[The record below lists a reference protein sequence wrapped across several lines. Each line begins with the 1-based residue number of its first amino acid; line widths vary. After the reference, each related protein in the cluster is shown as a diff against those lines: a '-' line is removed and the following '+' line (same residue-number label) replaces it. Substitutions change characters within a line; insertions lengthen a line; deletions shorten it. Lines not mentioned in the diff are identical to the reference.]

1 MVILSRQDALHSGH
15 FQVALLPRRLT
26 RRCATSSPR
35 ASHLPRRAP
44 VKNWVAVDEPEP
56 QPGAHLGTPRLGYL
70 HQGIYVGGGYVVHYA
85 GYVHGLLR
93 RPVEEVEI
101 ARFRNGRP
109 LWVAADIQPIYDRS
123 EVVQRARSRVGER
136 RYRLLTNN
144 CEHFCEWC
152 LNGQQRSYQIEAL
165 IACGRRMLATPI
177 DVVIVL
183 MSRLL
188 PNGYR
193 STTGIGERG
202 GC

>member
-1 MVILSRQDALHSGH
+1 MSNPFPQNASYVGHS
-15 FQVALLPRRLT
+15 QRDLLPRGLT
-26 RRCATSSPR
+26 RRRATSSPR
-35 ASHLPRRAP
+35 DSHPPRRAP
-44 VKNWVAVDEPEP
+44 VNNWVALDEREP
-56 QPGAHLGTPRLGYL
+56 PLGAHLGTPRLGYL

-93 RPVEEVEI
+93 RPVEEVDI
-101 ARFRNGRP
+101 ARFGNGRP
-109 LWVAADIQPIYDRS
+109 LWVAPNAQPIYDGS

-152 LNGQQRSYQIEAL
+152 LNGQQRSYQVEAL
-165 IACGRRMLATPI
+165 VERGRRMLGTPI
-177 DVVIVL
+177 DAVIVL
-183 MSRLL
+183 ISRLI

-193 STTGIGERG
+193 SPAGIGERG